1 MLDDVRALARDALR
15 SYSRHGGRMLAAAV
29 AFSSLLSIAPLLLIA
44 LRVAALAT
52 GDDRAR
58 TAVMLD
64 LGRWIGDDGTRTIF
78 GLLDRAARD
87 EGERVSLLG
96 VVVFVYAST
105 RLFSQ
110 LKRALNHMWDV
121 QARSGQGLGGKVWK
135 QLRKRGLALLMVF
148 FVGVIIIAVVLAK
161 TILSRAA
168 EALGDEAAL
177 LAWRIGEALVSL
189 AATTVLF
196 AMVFKVLPDARIAW
210 RDAWR
215 GALVTAVLFSI
226 GTMIIAWYLGRK
238 ALDARYGPAGSIV
251 MLLLW
256 VHYSAQVFFY
266 GAAATGELARR
277 EGRAIEPDEHGV
289 RVRGEDTADVPAGA
303 S

>member
-64 LGRWIGDDGTRTIF
+64 LGRWIGDDGTRTISVCSTALRRTR
-78 GLLDRAARD
+78 GS
-87 EGERVSLLG
+87 VSLLG

-135 QLRKRGLALLMVF
+135 QVRKRGLALLMVL
-148 FVGVIIIAVVLAK
+148 FVGVIIVAVVLAK

-177 LAWRIGEALVSL
+177 LAWRIGEAMVSL
-189 AATTVLF
+189 AATTLLF

-238 ALDARYGPAGSIV
+238 ALDAQYGPAGSIV
-251 MLLLW
+251 MLPW
-256 VHYSAQVFFY
+256 VHYSAQVFF

-277 EGRAIEPDEHGV
+277 DGRAIEPDERGV
-289 RVRGEDTADVPAGA
+289 RVRVEDTADVPAGA